1 MYLLLLLTLTLFPLV
16 MWCQRTDG
24 SCLISNMK
32 VFKNNVVFT
41 LPGLSRCTKHI
52 CRNGKIEVYEHACD
66 FEGQCYL
73 ANSTFQLRCIV
84 YKCMVQMMPLARRTQ
99 VALLENN
106 CLDMFGQCHKPGAR
120 FPVHKDGITYGS
132 CTCKTDLTG
141 NRINVC
147 KKLKRI
153 YILGR
158 TPAGRRGMGAG
169 KV

>member
-16 MWCQRTDG
+16 MWCQRTVRASWNLEGGRRSLKADLKNGSNDFPRNLTDG

-52 CRNGKIEVYEHACD
+52 CRNGKIEVYEHD
-66 FEGQCYL
+66 
-73 ANSTFQLRCIV
+73 
-84 YKCMVQMMPLARRTQ
+84 
-99 VALLENN
+99 